1 MHIFT
6 FVASVSSLISG
17 DPYGYINVNN
27 IAMMYTDVFNSSLGR
42 DRGVS
47 EFVHMYSQT
56 LFWAHA
62 LFVCMYTYTLCIL
75 INKEKAV
82 QTIDVL

>member
-27 IAMMYTDVFNSSLGR
+27 IAMMYTDVFNSSIGS
-42 DRGVS
+42 DTGVS
-47 EFVHMYSQT
+47 EFVYMYT
-56 LFWAHA
+56 KALFIWAHP
-62 LFVCMYTYTLCIL
+62 LFICIQ
-75 INKEKAV
+75 INC
-82 QTIDVL
+82 LF